1 MKIMKLN
8 YIRNI
13 LVILLLFFSFKSIKA
28 QEVVSGLSINPVLNR
43 DNEIHA
49 RIKSDGIL
57 TLPFFEDFTRKGAYP
72 DDSKWIDRY
81 VFVNKDFAIDPPN
94 HGVATF
100 DVLDETGNVYSHAS
114 IQPFV
119 ADYLTS
125 SVIRLDSI
133 FTPTAQKLSPSDS
146 VYFSF
151 SYQIQGRG
159 DRPEELDSLVLQFGY
174 PSGNMILDFVDSVLV
189 PVDLYLIANQIDSI
203 FPNDT
208 LFAPE
213 GCNQELFLVADKIM
227 TWGEDVMVPCDTVF
241 KPEITWNSV
250 WSVPG
255 VSIEDSI
262 IPSSEQFY
270 KVSLAVID
278 PVYFVQDFRFRFF
291 NYGSIASTINP
302 GNRGNVDEWNI
313 DMVYLSSNRKK
324 NDLSYSKV
332 SFSDRAPS
340 FLKRYESMP
349 YKQYRS
355 DPTNAVKAEFEMKIT
370 NQDKVT
376 HQTHYWYQVIQNNG
390 TQKYVYDG
398 GICDLLPFNLGGYQS
413 CSSSCGA
420 YQACPPVN
428 SIFALQMTDT
438 TSFTIKHFVSDSTQ
452 PYLLADSLLYH
463 QGFYNYFAYDDGTP
477 ELGYGIEPL
486 GASVA
491 VQFTMAVPDT
501 LQGVQLFFNRTL
513 NQTNY
518 KYFDIVVWG
527 DNNGRPGNE
536 LYRKELQHPRWSEDM
551 YGFSMYSFENPPIVS
566 GVFYVGLYQSESGS
580 LNIGYD
586 MARNNSEYTF
596 YKIGGEWN
604 NSQYT
609 GSLMLRP
616 VVGSSDFIGVQEQLA
631 NQTEMVRIYPNPATE
646 SISLFLLDKDF
657 ASSEVSL
664 IDLSG
669 RVLHKQ
675 AFQSGIDVSFLDNG
689 LYFISLRC
697 ENGKYSISKLM
708 ISR

>member
-1 MKIMKLN
+1 MK
-8 YIRNI
+8 RNI
-13 LVILLLFFSFKSIKA
+13 LLNLTLIIVLFFTIASAKA
-28 QEVVSGLSINPVLNR
+28 QEVVTGLFQNPVLK
-43 DNEIHA
+43 DKPEVKA
-49 RIKSDGIL
+49 SIKSENIL
-57 TLPFFEDFTRKGAYP
+57 TLPFFEDFTRNSAYP
-72 DDSKWIDRY
+72 DDSKWIDQY

-100 DVLDETGNVYSHAS
+100 DVLDRSGNVYSHAS
-114 IQPFV
+114 IQPFI
-119 ADYLTS
+119 ADYLS
-125 SVIRLDSI
+125 SSIIRLDSV
-133 FTPTAQKLSPSDS
+133 FAPNAHKLSPSDS

-208 LFAPE
+208 LYAPE
-213 GCNQELFLVADKIM
+213 GCNQELYLVADEIM

-255 VSIEDSI
+255 VSIQDSI
-262 IPSSEQFY
+262 IPSSDQFY
-270 KVSLAVID
+270 QVSVAIIN
-278 PVYFVQDFRFRFF
+278 PVYFVNDFRFRFF

-302 GNRGNVDEWNI
+302 GNRGNVDQWNL
-313 DMVYLSSNRKK
+313 DMVYVSNGRRK

-332 SFSDRAPS
+332 SFSERAPS

-376 HQTHYWYQVIQNNG
+376 HQTHYWYQVVQNQG
-390 TQKYVYDG
+390 SQKYVYDG
-398 GICDLLPFNLGGYQS
+398 GSCDLLPFNLGGYQS
-413 CSSSCGA
+413 CSSSCGS

-428 SIFALQMTDT
+428 SLFALQMIDT

-452 PYLLADSLLYH
+452 PYLLADSLSYH

-491 VQFTMAVPDT
+491 VQFAMAVPDT

-513 NQTNY
+513 NQANY
-518 KYFDIVVWG
+518 KYFDIVVWS

-536 LYRKELQHPRWSEDM
+536 LYRKEQQHPRWSNDL

-586 MARNNSEYTF
+586 MARNSSDYTF
-596 YKIGGEWN
+596 YKVAGDWN
-604 NSQYT
+604 NSQYS
-609 GSLMLRP
+609 GSLMIRP
-616 VVGSSDFIGVQEQLA
+616 VVGSSDFIGVQEQQNA
-631 NQTEMVRIYPNPATE
+631 EEEFVKIYPNPATE
-646 SISLFLLDKDF
+646 TISLIALDNDFKSSEISLF
-657 ASSEVSL
+657 
-664 IDLSG
+664 DLSG

-675 AFQSGIDVSFLDNG
+675 AFQSGIDVRFLDNG
-689 LYFISLRC
+689 LYFISLQC
-697 ENGKYSISKLM
+697 ENGKSSISKLM